1 MSAKPEIRIGLLGYG
16 FIGQVHTLAYR
27 LLPMIYDPFPANVR
41 LAGVCAASEAST
53 QKGIEQGGYEF
64 GTTDW
69 RELVERDDVD
79 VIDCCTP
86 NFLHK
91 EMLIAAMRA
100 GKHVYC
106 DKPLAMNLSEAQD
119 IVAVARETGVQHQMT
134 FQYRFV
140 PAMMRARQ
148 LVEEGFLGR
157 VFSFRA
163 AYLHAGYI
171 DPSRPISWRLDAA
184 RGGGGALFDLGAHVL
199 DLIRFLLGEYD
210 SVHALTE
217 TFIKERPLPGKQGA
231 TRSAAVEVDDLA
243 LMTVR
248 MANGAVGTVEV
259 SRLAT
264 GTNDELRLEIH
275 GQEGALRFNLMDPN
289 WLYVYD
295 VREPGAPIGGNRGFK
310 AIETVQRYPPPA
322 VLPGPK
328 FSIGWMRY
336 HIASQYDFITGL
348 VEGRTACPDFVDG
361 MKVQEVMEAGYI
373 SAREKRWVSLPLG
386 NIGTNRNF
394 GGTNGLC
401 I

>member
-1 MSAKPEIRIGLLGYG
+1 MSEKPEIRVGLVGYG
-16 FIGQVHTLAYR
+16 FIGKVHTLAYK
-27 LLPMIYDPFPANVR
+27 LLPMIYDPFPAEIKLV
-41 LAGVCAASEAST
+41 GVSAASQAST
-53 QKGIEQGGYEF
+53 QKGVTQGGYQF

-69 RELVERDDVD
+69 RELMERDDID

-91 EMLIAAMRA
+91 EVVTAAMRA

-106 DKPLAMNLSEAQD
+106 DKPLAMDLVEARE
-119 IVAVARETGVQHQMT
+119 IVSVAQETGVKHQMT
-134 FQYRFV
+134 FNYRFV

-171 DPSRPISWRLDAA
+171 DPERPMSWRLDVT
-184 RGGGGALFDLGAHVL
+184 RGGGGALFDLGSHVL
-199 DLIRFLLGEYD
+199 DLIRFLLGEYE
-210 SVHALTE
+210 SIHALSE
-217 TFIKERPLPGKQGA
+217 TFIKERPMPGRPDEKMP
-231 TRSAAVEVDDLA
+231 VEVDDLT

-248 MANGAVGTVEV
+248 MANGAVGTVEA

-264 GTNDELRLEIH
+264 GTNDELRLEVH
-275 GQEGALRFNLMDPN
+275 GSQGALRFNLMDPN

-295 VREPGAPIGGNRGFK
+295 VREPGAPIGGIRGFK

-336 HIASQYDFITGL
+336 HVASQYDFITSL
-348 VEGRTACPDFVDG
+348 VEDRPTSPDFVDG

-373 SAREKRWVSLPLG
+373 STREKRWVSLPIELF
-386 NIGTNRNF
+386 RS
-394 GGTNGLC
+394 
-401 I
+401 

>member
-1 MSAKPEIRIGLLGYG
+1 MSVKPEIRIGMVGYG
-16 FIGQVHTLAYR
+16 FIGKVHTLAYQI
-27 LLPMIYDPFPANVR
+27 LPMIYDPFPADLR
-41 LAGVCAASEAST
+41 LVGVCAASEAST
-53 QKGIEQGGYEF
+53 QKGVEQGGYAF
-64 GTTDW
+64 GSTDW
-69 RELVERDDVD
+69 RELVEREDID

-106 DKPLAMNLSEAQD
+106 DKPLAMNLAEARE
-119 IVAVARETGVQHQMT
+119 IVSVAQETGVQHQMT
-134 FQYRFV
+134 FNCRFI
-140 PAMMRARQ
+140 PAMMRAKQ

-171 DPSRPISWRLDAA
+171 DPNRPISWRLDAA
-184 RGGGGALFDLGAHVL
+184 KGGGGALFDLGAHVL
-199 DLIRFLLGEYD
+199 DLVRFLLGEYEG
-210 SVHALTE
+210 VHALTE
-217 TFIKERPLPGKQGA
+217 TFIKERPLPGKHGK
-231 TRSAAVEVDDLA
+231 TMAVEVDDLT
-243 LMTVR
+243 LMMAR
-248 MANGAVGTVEV
+248 MANGAVGTVEA

-275 GQEGALRFNLMDPN
+275 GQEGAMRFNLMDPN

-295 VREPGAPIGGNRGFK
+295 AREPSATIGGVRGFK

-322 VLPGPK
+322 ALPGPK

-336 HIASQYDFITGL
+336 HIANQYDFIASL
-348 VEGRTACPDFVDG
+348 VEGRPASPDFVDG

-386 NIGTNRNF
+386 
-394 GGTNGLC
+394 
-401 I
+401 

>member
-1 MSAKPEIRIGLLGYG
+1 MSVQREIRIGLVGYG
-16 FIGQVHTLAYR
+16 FIGKVHTLAYQI
-27 LLPMIYDPFPANVR
+27 LPMMYDPFPVHIR
-41 LAGVCAASEAST
+41 LVGVSAASQAST
-53 QKGIEQGGYEF
+53 QRGVEQGRYEF

-69 RELVERDDVD
+69 RELMARDDID

-91 EMLIAAMRA
+91 EVLIAAMRA

-106 DKPLAMNLSEAQD
+106 DKPLAMNLTEARE
-119 IVAVARETGVQHQMT
+119 ILSVAQETGVQHQMT
-134 FQYRFV
+134 FNYRFI

-171 DPSRPISWRLDAA
+171 DPNRPFTWRLDAA
-184 RGGGGALFDLGAHVL
+184 RGGGGALFDLGSHVL
-199 DLIRFLLGEYD
+199 DLIRFLLGDYE
-210 SVHALTE
+210 SVQALTE
-217 TFIKERPLPGKQGA
+217 TFIKERPLPGKAGE
-231 TRSAAVEVDDLA
+231 RMAVGVDDLA

-248 MANGAVGTVEV
+248 MANGAVGTVEA

-275 GQEGALRFNLMDPN
+275 GSQGALRFNLMDPN
-289 WLYVYD
+289 WLYIYD
-295 VREPGAPIGGNRGFK
+295 VREPGAPIGGDRGFK

-328 FSIGWMRY
+328 FSVGWMRY
-336 HIASQYDFITGL
+336 HIASQHDFITSL
-348 VEGRTACPDFVDG
+348 IEGQPTSPDFEDG
-361 MKVQEVMEAGYI
+361 MRIQEVMEAAYI
-373 SAREKRWVSLPLG
+373 SAGEDRWVSLPLA
-386 NIGTNRNF
+386 
-394 GGTNGLC
+394 
-401 I
+401 

>member
-1 MSAKPEIRIGLLGYG
+1 MSVKPEIRIGMVGYG
-16 FIGQVHTLAYR
+16 FIGKVHTLAYQV
-27 LLPMIYDPFPANVR
+27 LPMIYDPFPADIR
-41 LAGVCAASEAST
+41 LVGICAASEAST
-53 QKGIEQGGYEF
+53 QKGVEQGGYEF

-69 RELVERDDVD
+69 RELVEREDID

-91 EMLIAAMRA
+91 EVLIAAMRA

-106 DKPLAMNLSEAQD
+106 DKPLAMNLAEARE
-119 IVAVARETGVQHQMT
+119 IVSVAQETGVQHQMT
-134 FQYRFV
+134 FNCRFI
-140 PAMMRARQ
+140 PAMMRAKQ

-157 VFSFRA
+157 AFSFRA

-184 RGGGGALFDLGAHVL
+184 KGGGGALFDLGAHVL
-199 DLIRFLLGEYD
+199 DLVRFLLGEYEG
-210 SVHALTE
+210 VHALTE
-217 TFIKERPLPGKQGA
+217 TFIKERPLPGKQYK
-231 TRSAAVEVDDLA
+231 TMAVEVDDLT
-243 LMTVR
+243 LMMAR
-248 MANGAVGTVEV
+248 MANGAVGTVEA

-295 VREPGAPIGGNRGFK
+295 AREPGAPIGGIRGFK
-310 AIETVQRYPPPA
+310 AIETVQRYPLPA
-322 VLPGPK
+322 ALPGPK

-336 HIASQYDFITGL
+336 HIASQYDFIASL
-348 VEGRTACPDFVDG
+348 VEGRPTSPDFVDG

-386 NIGTNRNF
+386 
-394 GGTNGLC
+394 
-401 I
+401 